1 MRRCDKTQFID
12 TVSELSQQIVGGE
25 CFNMPNIQ
33 PSNSEISSDLI
44 DYPARDMTIT
54 VGAAMTV
61 GRLREVLLQEKQQ
74 LPIDT
79 PHDDLTLG
87 EMVAQ
92 DVSGP
97 RQFGYG
103 TLRDYVIGIEAA
115 DGSGRVFHAGGRVV
129 KNVAGYD
136 LCRLLIGAQGK
147 LGTLRQVT
155 FKLKPLP
162 VEQHCSVAGFRT
174 LKDLDSALNRINL
187 TSTTPQILD
196 VLNPVAAQVLL
207 PIVDSD
213 LSTQSTNANAAFL
226 LMGFEGSRKACDWQ
240 TKTLADELQGTAS
253 FVTTVA
259 RPDIVENYCRAAMQL
274 SAEARTQEAAWSAK
288 VIVLPSQ
295 FVSVLQLANHAGF
308 SAFGRAGNGVLY
320 LKSDSIA
327 DLARLRE
334 QLVKIVDAGGGSVEI
349 REPNQSWRHPA
360 VASIV
365 ERYSNRLH
373 ALLG

>member
-1 MRRCDKTQFID
+1 MSSVK
-12 TVSELSQQIVGGE
+12 VE
-25 CFNMPNIQ
+25 CFNMPNVQ
-33 PSNSEISSDLI
+33 MPASEISSEVI

-61 GRLREVLLQEKQQ
+61 GRLREVLMQEKQQ

-79 PHDDLTLG
+79 SNDQITLG

-92 DVSGP
+92 DISGP

-103 TLRDYVIGIEAA
+103 TLRDYVIGIEAS

-196 VLNPVAAQVLL
+196 ALTPAAAQKLL
-207 PIVDSD
+207 PNVDAGLGTPSA
-213 LSTQSTNANAAFL
+213 NAGAAFL
-226 LMGFEGSRKACDWQ
+226 LLGFEGSRKACDWQ
-240 TKTLADELQGTAS
+240 TKTLAEELHGTAS
-253 FVTTVA
+253 SVTTVA
-259 RPDIVENYCRAAMQL
+259 RPDVVANYCLAAMQW
-274 SAEARTQEAAWSAK
+274 SANVGAGSMEAVWSAK
-288 VIVLPSQ
+288 VVVRPSQ
-295 FVSVLQLANHAGF
+295 VVSVLQLAGDAAL
-308 SAFGRAGNGVLY
+308 SAAGRAGNGILY
-320 LKSDSIA
+320 LKSESIA

-334 QLVKIVDAGGGSVEI
+334 QLIKIVDAGGGSVEI
-349 REPNQSWRHPA
+349 REPNQTWRHPA
-360 VASIV
+360 VEPLV
-365 ERYSNRLH
+365 ELYFNRLNQ
-373 ALLG
+373 LLG

>member
-1 MRRCDKTQFID
+1 
-12 TVSELSQQIVGGE
+12 
-25 CFNMPNIQ
+25 MPNNQ
-33 PSNSEISSDLI
+33 PSTSEISSELI

-61 GRLREVLLQEKQQ
+61 GRLREVLTQEKQQ

-79 PHDDLTLG
+79 PSDDMTLG

-103 TLRDYVIGIEAA
+103 TLRDYVIGIEAS

-162 VEQHCSVAGFRT
+162 VEQQCSVVGFRT

-196 VLNPVAAQVLL
+196 VLNPVAAQGLL
-207 PIVDSD
+207 PIIHSD
-213 LSTQSTNANAAFL
+213 ISPQSKNATAAFL
-226 LMGFEGSRKACDWQ
+226 LLGFEGSRKACDWQ
-240 TKTLADELQGTAS
+240 TKTLAEELHGTAS

-259 RPDIVENYCRAAMQL
+259 RPDIAENYCRAAMQL
-274 SAEARTQEAAWSAK
+274 SFEGKTQESAWSAK
-288 VIVLPSQ
+288 VVVLPSQ
-295 FVSVLQLANHAGF
+295 VVSVLRLADDAGL
-308 SAFGRAGNGVLY
+308 SAFGRAGNGVIY

-327 DLARLRE
+327 EFARLRE

-349 REPNQSWRHPA
+349 REPNQSWRHPV

-373 ALLG
+373 ELLG

>member
-1 MRRCDKTQFID
+1 MR
-12 TVSELSQQIVGGE
+12 
-25 CFNMPNIQ
+25 NNQ
-33 PSNSEISSDLI
+33 PSISEVSSDLI

-61 GRLREVLLQEKQQ
+61 GRLREILTQEKQQ

-79 PHDDLTLG
+79 PGDHMTLG

-92 DVSGP
+92 DVCGP

-103 TLRDYVIGIEAA
+103 TLRDYVIGIEAS
-115 DGSGRVFHAGGRVV
+115 DGSGRIFHAGGRVV

-162 VEQHCSVAGFRT
+162 VEQQCSVAAFRT

-196 VLNPVAAQVLL
+196 VLNPVAAQSLL
-207 PIVDSD
+207 PIVDSE
-213 LSTQSTNANAAFL
+213 LGTQSPQANAAFL
-226 LMGFEGSRKACDWQ
+226 LLGFEGSRKACDWQ
-240 TKTLADELQGTAS
+240 TKMLAEELHGTAS
-253 FVTTVA
+253 LVTTVA

-274 SAEARTQEAAWSAK
+274 SIGAKTQESAWSAK
-288 VIVLPSQ
+288 VIILPSQ
-295 FVSVLQLANHAGF
+295 VVSVLQLASDAGL
-308 SAFGRAGNGVLY
+308 SAFGRAGNGILY
-320 LKSDSIA
+320 LRSDSIA
-327 DLARLRE
+327 DLARFRE
-334 QLVKIVDAGGGSVEI
+334 QLIKIVDAGGGSAEI
-349 REPNQSWRHPA
+349 QELNQSWRHPV

-373 ALLG
+373 ELLG

>member
-1 MRRCDKTQFID
+1 MQNDK
-12 TVSELSQQIVGGE
+12 
-25 CFNMPNIQ
+25 
-33 PSNSEISSDLI
+33 PSSSEISNDVI

-61 GRLREVLLQEKQQ
+61 SRLREVLQCEKQQ

-79 PHDDLTLG
+79 PNDHLTLG
-87 EMVAQ
+87 EMVAH

-103 TLRDYVIGIEAA
+103 TLRDYMIGIEAC

-196 VLNPVAAQVLL
+196 VVNPAAAHGLL
-207 PIVDSD
+207 PIVDSESGTK
-213 LSTQSTNANAAFL
+213 STIANAAFL
-226 LMGFEGSRKACDWQ
+226 LLGFEGSRKACDWQ
-240 TKTLADELQGTAS
+240 TKTLAEELHGTAS

-259 RPDIVENYCRAAMQL
+259 RPDIVGNYCRAAMHL

-288 VIVLPSQ
+288 VIVLPSHI
-295 FVSVLQLANHAGF
+295 VSVLQLANDAGL
-308 SAFGRAGNGVLY
+308 SAFGRAGNGILY

-334 QLVKIVDAGGGSVEI
+334 QLIKIVDTGSGSVEI
-349 REPNQSWRHPA
+349 REQNQTWRHPA
-360 VASIV
+360 VDSIV
-365 ERYSNRLH
+365 ELYSNRLH
-373 ALLG
+373 ELLG

>member
-1 MRRCDKTQFID
+1 MFSVK
-12 TVSELSQQIVGGE
+12 VE
-25 CFNMPNIQ
+25 CFNMPDVQ
-33 PSNSEISSDLI
+33 MPASEISGEVI

-61 GRLREVLLQEKQQ
+61 GRLREVLLPEKQQ

-79 PHDDLTLG
+79 PDDHLTL
-87 EMVAQ
+87 EAMVAQ
-92 DVSGP
+92 DISGP

-103 TLRDYVIGIEAA
+103 TLRDYVIGIEAS

-196 VLNPVAAQVLL
+196 VLNPAAAQNLL
-207 PIVDSD
+207 PDVNADPG
-213 LSTQSTNANAAFL
+213 TQSLNASAAFL
-226 LMGFEGSRKACDWQ
+226 LLGFEGSRKACDWQ
-240 TKTLADELQGTAS
+240 TKTLAEELHGTAS
-253 FVTTVA
+253 SVTTVA
-259 RPDIVENYCRAAMQL
+259 RPDVVANYCRAAMPW
-274 SAEARTQEAAWSAK
+274 SANVGPIEAAWSAK
-288 VIVLPSQ
+288 VVVRPSQ
-295 FVSVLQLANHAGF
+295 VVSVLRLAGDAGL
-308 SAFGRAGNGVLY
+308 SAVGRAGNGILY
-320 LKSDSIA
+320 LKSESIA

-334 QLVKIVDAGGGSVEI
+334 QLIKIVDAGGGSVEI
-349 REPNQSWRHPA
+349 REANQIWRHP
-360 VASIV
+360 VAEPLV
-365 ERYSNRLH
+365 ERYSNRLNQ
-373 ALLG
+373 LLG